1 MMTPNFEAMTNAEL
15 KTYALQ
21 HREDAMPLRV
31 LFSRRRPDA
40 PQYDFPDTDEG
51 RAQLRDLLRQKFEAA
66 ERKAI
71 DSQG

>member
-1 MMTPNFEAMTNAEL
+1 MTPNFESMTNAEL
-15 KTYALQ
+15 KAYALQ
-21 HREDAMPLRV
+21 HREDVTPLHV

-51 RAQLRDLLRQKFEAA
+51 RSQLQDLLRQKFEAA
-66 ERKAI
+66 ERRAI